1 MRKILSLVLVGMI
14 AAVTLWAKPVAFK
27 TNLDGEEYLFV
38 SDDENKVLPVDAS
51 ISDDEIIRVLIDD
64 FPSEIAD
71 KHYKCIESAFIELDA
86 FTKEYPQYW
95 IINEKKGIIAVYQ
108 SLSDGR
114 VVALVFKC

>member
-1 MRKILSLVLVGMI
+1 MRKVLGLVLMMLV
-14 AAVTLWAKPVAFK
+14 AVTLWAKPVAFK

-38 SDDENKVLPVDAS
+38 SDDEYTVLHVDAS
-51 ISDDEIIRVLIDD
+51 ISDDEIIRVLIGD
-64 FPSEIAD
+64 FPSEIAG

-86 FTKEYPQYW
+86 FAKEYPQYW
-95 IINEKKGIIAVYQ
+95 IINEKKGLIAVYQ